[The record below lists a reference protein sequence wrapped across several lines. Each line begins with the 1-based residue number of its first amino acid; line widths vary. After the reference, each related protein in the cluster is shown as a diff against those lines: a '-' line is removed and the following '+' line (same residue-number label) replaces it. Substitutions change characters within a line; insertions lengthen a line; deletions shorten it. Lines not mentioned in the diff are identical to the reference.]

1 MKKIKFLSIFAMFI
15 ISLCILT
22 GCSGKV
28 TAKGSLEVLSATR
41 YTLSIKATVSD
52 NDNQITSGS
61 VSVVLYDTDGTRQT
75 SSSCDSLAT
84 SDEGNTQTVTLTALD
99 SNTSYVAKLICTI
112 KDKTVTLCEID
123 ACTTKAG
130 ESEEDAIHITC
141 KDDFDKMLNDLDGY
155 YVLDNDI
162 SIGTDP
168 VENEETGELETLD
181 KAGLVE
187 WSSLFSSSTSKAFTG
202 TFDGKG
208 YTISNFKQT
217 SSLSYYGFFGYLS
230 EGATIK
236 NVNFKNVYIKSA
248 RYSDTY
254 CGTVAGYAD
263 VGVTLENVNVENASI
278 TISTSTTSG
287 KTFYVGGLVG
297 QYYSGSII
305 DCKLTDLDMN
315 ITGSKATYVGGIA
328 GYNALAQGKWIQ
340 DCQVSGNINV
350 SQIYNTSSTFS
361 KSDQIIEIV
370 GGVVGHNDGRIKN
383 TISNINITSSF
394 SIDSSLYD
402 TIYAKVNSEDTS
414 NDAEKE
420 WKIDNSLNVAI
431 GSFVGYNTGIIKDCV
446 TSGDLSFESINAYNV
461 KLGLFCGYNTS
472 DFDLSIN
479 NTAYINNDNT
489 INFVLRDEDKQTI
502 STEDTTTS
510 TDSNDEVSTASEDTT
525 TTPSSSET
533 TVITTENT
541 GESSSTT
548 GETTI
553 ITTDNTG
560 ESSGT
565 TGETNDSDNNS
576 SSGDTTTPTIS
587 YERILEFSYL
597 GSNGDKLI
605 YYYELPEGENYSI
618 SICEE
623 LLGESTAIENFT
635 NAETLEKLITELR
648 KLF

>member
-15 ISLCILT
+15 ISLYILT
-22 GCSGKV
+22 GCTGKV
-28 TAKGSLEVLSATR
+28 TAKGSLEVLSSTR
-41 YTLSIKATVSD
+41 YTLSIKATV
-52 NDNQITSGS
+52 NDDDHQITSGS
-61 VSVVLYDTDGTRQT
+61 VSIVLYDSEGTRKT

-84 SDEGNTQTVTLTALD
+84 SDEGNSQTVTLTALD
-99 SNTSYVAKLICTI
+99 SNTSYVAKLVCTI
-112 KDKTVTLCEID
+112 KDETVTLCEID
-123 ACTTKAG
+123 AHTTKAG
-130 ESEEDAIHITC
+130 ESQEDAIHITC

-155 YVLDNDI
+155 YILDNDI

-168 VENEETGELETLD
+168 KEDAETGELETLD

-202 TFDGKG
+202 TFDGNG

-254 CGTVAGYAD
+254 CGAVAGYAD

-278 TISTSTTSG
+278 TITSSSTSG

-305 DCKLTDLDMN
+305 SCNLANLDIN
-315 ITGSKATYVGGIA
+315 ITGSKVNYVGGIA

-340 DCQVSGNINV
+340 DCQVSGNIKV
-350 SQIYNTSSTFS
+350 SQVYNTSSTLS
-361 KSDQIIEIV
+361 KSDQILEIV

-383 TISNINITSSF
+383 TISNVNITSSF
-394 SIDSSLYD
+394 SIDSSLYN
-402 TIYAKVNSEDTS
+402 TIYAKVNNEDTET
-414 NDAEKE
+414 DAEKE

-431 GSFVGYNTGIIKDCV
+431 GSFVGYNTGIVKNCV

-461 KLGLFCGYNTS
+461 KLGLFCGYNVS
-472 DFDLSIN
+472 DFDLAIN

-489 INFVLRDEDKQTI
+489 INIILREEDKQST

-510 TDSNDEVSTASEDTT
+510 KNSNSEVSTQSEETT
-525 TTPSSSET
+525 TTTTISSTGQTTVVSTENSGDSTET
-533 TVITTENT
+533 TE
-541 GESSSTT
+541 G
-548 GETTI
+548 
-553 ITTDNTG
+553 TTDN
-560 ESSGT
+560 
-565 TGETNDSDNNS
+565 DDNS
-576 SSGDTTTPTIS
+576 SNDNSTTTKPTIS
-587 YERILEFSYL
+587 YERILEFSYS
-597 GSNGDKLI
+597 GCKDNELI
-605 YYYELPEGENYSI
+605 YYYELPNGENYSI

-635 NAETLEKLITELR
+635 NAETLEKLITELK